1 MQYFCV
7 VHVFI
12 NRYVYIDVYCLC
24 IYLQCH
30 IKCLHL
36 YIFVPC
42 LYVSIEVLL
51 FG

>member
-12 NRYVYIDVYCLC
+12 NRYVYIDIYCL
-24 IYLQCH
+24 CH